1 MRVCVCACV
10 RVCVCTCV
18 RVCVCACVRV
28 CVCACVRV
36 CVCVCVCVCACV
48 CVRVS
53 PAGATQVAPGGWG
66 GRGESDREREFTR
79 KGTCNQSVPT
89 LVGGH
94 GGGPVLQS
102 VSSWARVS

>member
-1 MRVCVCACV
+1 
-10 RVCVCTCV
+10 
-18 RVCVCACVRV
+18 
-28 CVCACVRV
+28 
-36 CVCVCVCVCACV
+36 VCVCVCACV

-94 GGGPVLQS
+94 GVLSCNQLVRGHAS
-102 VSSWARVS
+102 LDLKERYLQTRGLEGVAL